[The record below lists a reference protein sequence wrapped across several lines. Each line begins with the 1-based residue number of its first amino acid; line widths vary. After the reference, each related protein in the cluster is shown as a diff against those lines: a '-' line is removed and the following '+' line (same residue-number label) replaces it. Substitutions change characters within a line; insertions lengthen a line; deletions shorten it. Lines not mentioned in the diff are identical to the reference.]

1 MIGWSTQRRLLYVA
15 IISGLILVL
24 GVALLVVA
32 KPAPSCT
39 DGKKNQDEV
48 GIDCGGGCSRVC
60 PQEIKEVKVI
70 WTRIFKTDDKRYDA
84 ATLIENPNRS
94 HGVKELKYN
103 VRVLDANNLL
113 VSIRSGSV
121 FLNPGETYL
130 IYDNRLTVGNRVP
143 ARANFIIDDAPVW
156 QKVEQATPPLKLAV
170 KAFTNTPTPQLVVTV
185 TNPTLQ
191 ELSNVAISAL
201 LSNKQQNALAVSS
214 TLVETLPAES
224 TKEIFFTWPQ
234 PFTEDPV
241 FFDFYP
247 HVNVANLAQ

>member
-1 MIGWSTQRRLLYVA
+1 MIGWSTQRRLVYFS
-15 IISGLILVL
+15 IIS
-24 GVALLVVA
+24 ALLIGLGITFFLVA

-39 DGKKNQDEV
+39 DGKKNQDEL

-60 PQEIKEVKVI
+60 PQEIKDLKVV
-70 WTRIFKTDDKRYDA
+70 WTRIFKVDDGRYDA

-103 VRVLDANNLL
+103 TRVLDANNLL
-113 VSIRSGSV
+113 ISIRAGNI

-130 IYDNRLTVGNRVP
+130 VYDNRLTVGNRVP
-143 ARANFIIDDAPVW
+143 ARANFIIDEAPVW
-156 QKVEQATPPLKLAV
+156 QKVERATPPLKMVV
-170 KAFTNTPTPQLVVTV
+170 KTFTNTPTPQLVVAA

-191 ELSNVAISAL
+191 ELSNITITAL

-214 TLVETLPAES
+214 TLVEALPAES
-224 TKEIFFTWPQ
+224 TQEIFFTWPQ
-234 PFTEDPV
+234 PLAEDPV

-247 HVNVANLAQ
+247 HFDVARLPQ